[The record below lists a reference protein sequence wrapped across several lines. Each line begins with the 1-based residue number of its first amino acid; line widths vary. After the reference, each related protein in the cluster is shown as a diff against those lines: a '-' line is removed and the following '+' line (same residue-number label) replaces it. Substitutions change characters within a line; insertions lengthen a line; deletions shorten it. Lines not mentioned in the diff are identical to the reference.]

1 MCPVGARGDRHAEK
15 RQCAADRCDP
25 ELLEVQVEDREDKLL
40 ALYQLGAAA
49 PQRDKPRVLAAF
61 KLALTDEDPDL
72 RYATLVAIPYSGWP
86 ELKDSVRQLSRENP
100 SDMVRSA
107 ADCLLEG
114 YEQQPGPAT

>member
-1 MCPVGARGDRHAEK
+1 M
-15 RQCAADRCDP
+15 
-25 ELLEVQVEDREDKLL
+25 
-40 ALYQLGAAA
+40 
-49 PQRDKPRVLAAF
+49 LAAF
-61 KLALTDEDPDL
+61 KRALTDEDPDL